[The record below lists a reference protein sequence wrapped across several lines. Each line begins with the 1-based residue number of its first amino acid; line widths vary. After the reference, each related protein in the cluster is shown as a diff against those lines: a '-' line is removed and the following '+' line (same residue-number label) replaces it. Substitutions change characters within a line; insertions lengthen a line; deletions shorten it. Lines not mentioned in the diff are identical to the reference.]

1 MAHTKPAGAYLPI
14 KFGNLHVSKDDKGIK
29 LAVRLN
35 VRELTKLRQFI
46 DRVIG
51 KP

>member
-1 MAHTKPAGAYLPI
+1 MARNRPAGVYLPV
-14 KFGNLHVSKDDKGIK
+14 KNLHVTKDEKGIK

-35 VRELTKLRQFI
+35 VKELIRLRQFI